1 MKYLIVILVLTFC
14 LSEEIDLKNKIL
26 NKKKLI
32 MLIKMRNK

>member
-1 MKYLIVILVLTFC
+1 MKYLIVVLVLAFC
-14 LSEEIDLKNKIL
+14 LSEEINLKNKIL